1 MKLKKLELFGFKSF
15 SEPTEL
21 VFHDGITSIV
31 GPNGCGKSNLID
43 AIRWVMGETS
53 AKGLRGD
60 SMEDVIFS
68 GSESRK
74 PLNLCEVTLTL
85 AEAEGHLPEKFG
97 SFHEVAITRRLHRS
111 GESEYLINKVP
122 CRLRDITELFMDTGV
137 GRRAYSVVEQ
147 GRIDAILS
155 AKPKDRRSLI
165 EEAAGITKYRSRKE
179 ETVRKMEHTGQNLQR
194 LGDVIGE
201 VRREL
206 NALKRQAARA
216 EAFKALRTEKRRLE
230 RDVAVVAWQELQGR
244 LAEARQILVG
254 LEGELVEG
262 RARAGRADAS
272 LEKGRVQLLDEERAL
287 ESRQQGVYHLRN
299 QITQREGRAEF
310 LEREAQGLG
319 ERGGKAQAEARDLEA
334 RRADLGREIELLERE
349 LHEVGER
356 IAGREGALAGLRGEH
371 AEAIELQGRDDRALE
386 EGKRRVLSIL
396 GDLTRSSHSLD
407 HAGRQQAEAVRRLE
421 GMGRQGVEVATKLRE
436 LAEELDLRE
445 SELAQAEQA
454 REAAG
459 RDRSRVE
466 EELKVLRGRRQG
478 LGREVE
484 EARRA
489 LHTDQ
494 SRLKGLEQLKD
505 SLQWYGAGVK
515 AILAEAKNSGRN
527 GVHGVVADTISAPA
541 EYEAALEA
549 ALGER
554 LQYVIVESPARG
566 LEAVRHLKQAR
577 AGRSSFAPVNLRAPV
592 AATFPGAA
600 EPWARGPL
608 LDLVAVAPEYQGLA
622 TCLLGDVF
630 VVETLD
636 HALSLWSQN
645 GIRATLVTLEGET
658 VSPEGVISG
667 GTAGAQ
673 GPGLLQRNREIREL
687 GQKVKLRAVAVAE
700 REGELAELDGRT
712 EDLAGRLEAA
722 REEVHRR
729 ELQVVHA
736 AKDLAQLR
744 ERRERLEER
753 RDAMEFER
761 DDLVSGLERLADE
774 IASLEGEKR
783 RLLAL
788 QEAAEAHRDELTNAL
803 AQVRERVETLHANLT
818 RHQVEDASDRER
830 RQGLGERIRTLRTSL
845 ENVVRRVEKL
855 DQEAEECRHR
865 REERVAEL
873 QRVVREAEVLR
884 AELTRQEGGTSELAR
899 RLDERRGELSGE
911 ERAAAQ
917 ARREVDTLQRR
928 FNEGELG
935 LRDLELR
942 AENLAERFRE
952 RLAGDLAAEAGAGAE
967 PSFDPRVAEERIR
980 ALAAELDGFGEIN
993 LLAIEEYEERKS
1005 RFEFLE
1011 AQRRDLEESLESLKQ
1026 AIQRINRVSRE
1037 RFAETFEKVSRTFQ
1051 EIYPQLFRGGEAHL
1065 LLTEPE
1071 DLLETGIDIVARP
1084 PGKRP
1089 QHISL
1094 LSGGEKALT
1103 AVALIFSIF
1112 LVKPSP
1118 FCILDEVDAPLDEAN
1133 IGRFCELLR
1142 SLADTS
1148 QFFLIT
1154 HNKST
1159 MEAAD
1164 HLYGVTMGEPGVS
1177 RAVSVRLAE
1186 DQPARAA

>member
-68 GSESRK
+68 GSETRK
-74 PLNLCEVTLTL
+74 PVNLCEVTLTL

-122 CRLRDITELFMDTGV
+122 CRLKDITELFMDTGV

-155 AKPKDRRSLI
+155 AKPRDRRSLI

-179 ETVRKMEHTGQNLQR
+179 EAVRKMEHTAQNLQR

-216 EAFKALRTEKRRLE
+216 EAFKALRAEKRGLE
-230 RDVAVVAWQELQGR
+230 RDVLVVAWQDLQGR
-244 LAEARQILVG
+244 LAEARQVLAG
-254 LEGELVEG
+254 LEGELVEA
-262 RARAGRADAS
+262 RAKAGRADAN

-310 LEREAQGLG
+310 LGREAEGLG
-319 ERGGKAQAEARDLEA
+319 ARADKAAAEARDLEA
-334 RRADLGREIELLERE
+334 RRADLVGEVEALERE
-349 LHEVGER
+349 LLQVGER
-356 IAGREGALAGLRGEH
+356 IAGREGALAGLRAEH
-371 AEAIELQGRDDRALE
+371 EEALKAQVRDEKGLE
-386 EGKRRVLSIL
+386 EERRRGLSIL
-396 GDLTRSSHSLD
+396 GDLTRVGHALE
-407 HAGRQQAEAVRRLE
+407 HAGRQQAETARRLE

-436 LAEELDLRE
+436 LAEEFALRE
-445 SELAQAEQA
+445 GELAEAERA
-454 REAAG
+454 RERAG
-459 RDRSRVE
+459 EDRSRVE
-466 EELKVLRGRRQG
+466 EELKVLRGRRQE
-478 LGREVE
+478 LTREVE
-484 EARRA
+484 GARRA

-494 SRLKGLEQLKD
+494 SRLKGMEQLKE

-515 AILAEAKNSGRN
+515 AILADAKASGRN

-541 EYEAALEA
+541 EYETALEA

-554 LQYVIVESPARG
+554 LQYVIVESPERG
-566 LEAVRHLKQAR
+566 LAAVQHLKERR
-577 AGRSSFAPVNLRAPV
+577 AGRSSFAPVNLRPPSAPK
-592 AATFPGAA
+592 FPAAA

-608 LDLVAVAPEYQGLA
+608 LDLVTVAPEYEGLA
-622 TCLLGDVF
+622 RCLLGDVF

-636 HALSLWSQN
+636 DALGLWSAN
-645 GIRATLVTLEGET
+645 GMRATLVTLEGET

-667 GTAGAQ
+667 GAAGAQ

-687 GQKVKLRAVAVAE
+687 RQKVQRGSAELEARELR
-700 REGELAELDGRT
+700 LAELDARA
-712 EDLAGRLEAA
+712 EDLAGRLESA

-761 DDLVSGLERLADE
+761 EDLVSGLERLDAE
-774 IASLEGEKR
+774 AASLEGEKR

-788 QEAAEAHRDELTNAL
+788 QEAAEACREERAAAL
-803 AQVRERVETLHANLT
+803 EVVRERVRVLHGSLT
-818 RHQVEDASDRER
+818 RQQVEEASDRER
-830 RQGLGERIRTLRTSL
+830 REGLVERIRTLRTSL
-845 ENVVRRVEKL
+845 ENVVHRVGKL
-855 DQEAEECRHR
+855 DQEAEECRR
-865 REERVAEL
+865 QREERVAEL
-873 QRVVREAEVLR
+873 QRVAREAEVLR
-884 AELTRQEGGTSELAR
+884 AELGRQEGGVSELAR

-917 ARREVDTLQRR
+917 ARREVDALQKRY
-928 FNEGELG
+928 NEAELG

-942 AENLAERFRE
+942 AGNLEERFRE
-952 RLAGDLAAEAGAGAE
+952 RLAGDLEAAARDGVE
-967 PSFDPRVAEERIR
+967 PGFDPLRAEERIR
-980 ALAAELDGFGEIN
+980 ALGAELDGFGEIN
-993 LLAIEEYEERKS
+993 LLAIEEYEERRG

-1011 AQRRDLEESLESLKQ
+1011 AQRRDLEESLASLKQ

-1037 RFAETFEKVSRTFQ
+1037 RFAETFEKVSQTFQ
-1051 EIYPQLFRGGEAHL
+1051 ELYPQLFRGGEACL
-1065 LLTEPE
+1065 VLTDPE

-1142 SLADTS
+1142 SLAGTS

-1186 DQPARAA
+1186 EAPARAA